1 MLNMNVRPVA
11 IDAMGGD
18 HAPSATVEGACR
30 AVRDGLP
37 VLLVGDEAV
46 LRPLIPRGIE
56 VPILHAP
63 ETVGMAE
70 SPSGAV
76 RSRPDCS
83 VRVAARAVREDRAS
97 ALVSFGNTGALMAA
111 SLMELGRLD
120 GVERPAVI
128 TALPRSDG
136 GQLVLLDLGANVDC
150 KPSHLGQFGV
160 MGSVFARDVL
170 QVAEPRVGLLSNGHE
185 EGKGNEQVRA
195 ALPVLE
201 SMPIHFIGPV
211 EPHDALHGGCEVV
224 VCDGF
229 VGNVML
235 KSLEAAIG
243 VAGTVLR
250 EEIAGRPG
258 AAIGIKLL
266 QGALQAYRSRTS
278 ATAIGGAFLVG
289 VNGTVLVGHGA
300 ADATAVHSGV
310 RRAHAAVEERVTA
323 HIGAAISEALCPS
336 IPNDT

>member
-1 MLNMNVRPVA
+1 MTVRPVA

-46 LRPLIPRGIE
+46 LRPLIPKGVD
-56 VPILHAP
+56 VPILHAS
-63 ETVGMAE
+63 ETVGMGE
-70 SPSGAV
+70 SPSSAV
-76 RSRPDCS
+76 RSRGDCS
-83 VRVAARAVREDRAS
+83 VRVAARAVKSGEAS
-97 ALVSFGNTGALMAA
+97 AMVSFGSTGALMAA
-111 SLMELGRLD
+111 SLLELGRLD

-128 TALPRSDG
+128 TALPRTDG

-170 QVAEPRVGLLSNGHE
+170 HVSAPRVGLLSNGQE

-195 ALPVLE
+195 ALPVLQ

-243 VAGTVLR
+243 VAGKVLK
-250 EEIAGRPG
+250 EEIMGRPG
-258 AAIGIKLL
+258 AKLGVKLL
-266 QGALQAYRSRTS
+266 QGAFHRYRARTS
-278 ATAIGGAFLVG
+278 ATAIGGAFLLG
-289 VNGTVLVGHGA
+289 VDGLVLVGHGA
-300 ADATAVHSGV
+300 ADATAVHSAI
-310 RRAHAAVEERVTA
+310 RRAHSAANEQLTA
-323 HIGAAISEALCPS
+323 HIGSAISEALKGPA
-336 IPNDT
+336 